1 MSEEKKRVPTWG
13 EIFKVQAAIE
23 ALGGALAE
31 LGRIAPI
38 IGSSE
43 DDSDSTQNAEY
54 ECARASSQ
62 LQTWMDVARRA
73 RESEDLERK
82 KAGLV

>member
-1 MSEEKKRVPTWG
+1 MSETKRVPTWG

-23 ALGGALAE
+23 ALSGALAE

-38 IGSSE
+38 VNP
-43 DDSDSTQNAEY
+43 DDGDDETANSAY
-54 ECARASSQ
+54 ENERAVRY
-62 LQTWMDVARRA
+62 LQTWTDLARLA

-82 KAGLV
+82 KAGLS

>member
-13 EIFKVQAAIE
+13 EIFDVEKAII
-23 ALGGALAE
+23 ALGDALAE

-38 IGSSE
+38 IASS
-43 DDSDSTQNAEY
+43 DDDNDSTQNAEY
-54 ECARASSQ
+54 DCALAVGQLRAW
-62 LQTWMDVARRA
+62 TDAARSA

-82 KAGLV
+82 KAGLG